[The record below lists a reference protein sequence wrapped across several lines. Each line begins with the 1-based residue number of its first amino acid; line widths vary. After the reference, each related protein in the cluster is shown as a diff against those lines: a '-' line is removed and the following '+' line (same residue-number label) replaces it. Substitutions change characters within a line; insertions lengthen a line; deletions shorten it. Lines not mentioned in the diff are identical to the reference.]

1 MTTKRQYVLT
11 NAPQGVLKI
20 KDLPAEYAR
29 TVDGMCR
36 VGMLRRVSRGCY
48 ERVEPPERVTL
59 KKLIL
64 ENLPTGVF
72 SVKEL
77 AARMPS
83 NPYARNTL
91 NVEVRNL
98 VTARQLF
105 RVGPRAYSTTPNPT
119 YAPVAPL
126 REAVLNLVPD
136 VEYVSLR
143 EITIHFPK
151 HLHSSVR
158 ATLRSLMD
166 YGSIHK
172 VDQRYSQGSCPK
184 VSAAANQFLYGGLK

>member
-1 MTTKRQYVLT
+1 
-11 NAPQGVLKI
+11 
-20 KDLPAEYAR
+20 
-29 TVDGMCR
+29 
-36 VGMLRRVSRGCY
+36 MLRRVSRGCY

-136 VEYVSLR
+136 VEYAPVAPLREAVLNLVPDVEYVSLR